1 LRRNGVRSQS
11 AASNEEEIGM
21 NESDE
26 SLVTD
31 RDDDEVETDDELDDE
46 AADRDRTKEPPAAD
60 V

>member
-1 LRRNGVRSQS
+1 
-11 AASNEEEIGM
+11 M

-46 AADRDRTKEPPAAD
+46 AADRERTHEPPAAD